1 MCIWQFQYRLRTL
14 NSIVPTKLTN
24 KTGINEFR
32 RGPACIFQ
40 STWEYYGIFIGLPMA
55 PIYGMS
61 FIRRKKT
68 KWRTAQPEGVG
79 CPTLSSKGR
88 FLRAISGRLANRFGS
103 RFWKNPKLLRGVLGP
118 ISTPNDYL
126 NTVFNDI
133 DVITLCESCRNN
145 AHGPHRKSLNLLQFS
160 PCVWKVFPEYV
171 TCRSPSQI
179 ETYSLG

>member
-1 MCIWQFQYRLRTL
+1 MHLTVPISSA
-14 NSIVPTKLTN
+14 NSEFNCTN
-24 KTGINEFR
+24 KVNKSNWNKWVPKGSSLYI
-32 RGPACIFQ
+32 P
-40 STWEYYGIFIGLPMA
+40 EYMRDYGIFIGLPMA
-55 PIYGMS
+55 PFME
-61 FIRRKKT
+61 
-68 KWRTAQPEGVG
+68 WA
-79 CPTLSSKGR
+79 LSVEKRQNGGRLSQKALAVPLPLQRSR
-88 FLRAISGRLANRFGS
+88 FLRAISGRLGNRFES
-103 RFWKNPKLLRGVLGP
+103 RFWKNPKLLRGVIGP

-133 DVITLCESCRNN
+133 DVISLCESCRNN

>member
-40 STWEYYGIFIGLPMA
+40 STSEYYGIFIGLPMA
-55 PIYGMS
+55 PNYGMS

-79 CPTLSSKGR
+79 VPLPLQRSR

-103 RFWKNPKLLRGVLGP
+103 RFWKNPKLLRGVIGP

-133 DVITLCESCRNN
+133 DVISLCESCRNN
-145 AHGPHRKSLNLLQFS
+145 AHGPDRKSLNLLQFS

>member
-40 STWEYYGIFIGLPMA
+40 SMPMA
-55 PIYGMS
+55 PFMEWALSVEKRQNGGRLS
-61 FIRRKKT
+61 QN
-68 KWRTAQPEGVG
+68 ALGV
-79 CPTLSSKGR
+79 PLPLQRSR
-88 FLRAISGRLANRFGS
+88 FLRAILGRLANRFGS
-103 RFWKNPKLLRGVLGP
+103 RFWKNPKLLRGVIGP

-133 DVITLCESCRNN
+133 DVISLCESCRNN

-160 PCVWKVFPEYV
+160 PCVFPE
-171 TCRSPSQI
+171 
-179 ETYSLG
+179 